1 MGHSRDVLTLSLPFA
16 TATADKA
23 ATFIALFLAQV
34 ASWAGVP
41 ALGAA
46 ASGAAAALASQGTI
60 HLWAVLVVG
69 TAGAEVGSLGGWWLG
84 NRIAHAGLDGNGR
97 FDDKRRKALAAGG
110 KVEQRWGRLIVFFVP
125 SWVSGALGMSLRQFA
140 TWNLL
145 AALLWNVGAALAAY
159 GVASAASGKAASHV
173 VIALVLALAIAGLT
187 VLLFRSFRR
196 RHGAAAQ
203 PPVAP
208 VEGDVFTPSG

>member
-1 MGHSRDVLTLSLPFA
+1 MGQSRQVLALSLPIA

-23 ATFIALFLAQV
+23 TSFIVLFFAQV

-46 ASGAAAALASQGTI
+46 ASGAAAAMASQGTL

-69 TAGAEVGSLGGWWLG
+69 TAGAEVGSLIGWWIG
-84 NRIAHAGLDGNGR
+84 NRVARAGIDGQGR
-97 FDDKRRKALAAGG
+97 FDEKRRKALDAGG
-110 KVEQRWGRLIVFFVP
+110 KVERKWGRLIVFFVP
-125 SWVSGALGMSLRQFA
+125 SWVSGALGMSFRQFA

-159 GVASAASGKAASHV
+159 GVASAVSGKALSHV
-173 VIALVLALAIAGLT
+173 LISLLLALAIAGAI

-196 RHGAAAQ
+196 HHAAPPSPAAAV
-203 PPVAP
+203 P
-208 VEGDVFTPSG
+208 